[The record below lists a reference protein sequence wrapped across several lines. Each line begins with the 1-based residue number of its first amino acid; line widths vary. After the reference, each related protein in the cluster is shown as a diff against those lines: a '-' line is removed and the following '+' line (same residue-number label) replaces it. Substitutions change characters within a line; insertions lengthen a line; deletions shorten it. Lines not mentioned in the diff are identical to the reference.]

1 MSGWIERPEF
11 AAARLLHMRTVV
23 DLTESQ
29 LAGLREYC
37 DRHGISR
44 DEAVGRAVQLLLD
57 DDARSRREARTAALA
72 ASFGTWDKSVDP
84 DKYLADLRAEWE
96 R

>member
-1 MSGWIERPEF
+1 MKF
-11 AAARLLHMRTVV
+11 AVNLSEA
-23 DLTESQ
+23 Q
-29 LAGLREYC
+29 IAGLAEYSG
-37 DRHGISR
+37 RNGLSQA
-44 DEAVGRAVQLLLD
+44 EAIRRGVQLLLD

-84 DKYLADLRAEWE
+84 DRYLADLRAEWE